1 MSTRAPKARAAAVA
15 GLFAVG
21 LATAGCGVS
30 GEARTAHPGASGD
43 GVLRL
48 GLLLDSAGGSQYLND
63 AQRAAV
69 VLAVQQANAA
79 GGFSGKPVEL
89 LPVEPGTDTAAESRR
104 LVQAGA
110 DAVIGPTD
118 SSRAPAAID
127 VLSKAKVP
135 LISPANTAAALS
147 TYRSGG
153 FYFRTA
159 APDGAEGAALVELA
173 KRSGAKTVAILH
185 QAGDH
190 GKAEADG
197 ASAAARAAGLTESG
211 SAEFTGHAVGASAGA
226 AKGADAVLVIG
237 QGDGQAILASVA
249 DAGIPGAK
257 LLTSSG
263 LVGHYGSALANRAL
277 DGARA
282 VVPGVFPTP
291 EFQSALLEHAAG
303 LTDLTFAGE
312 AYDAASL
319 AILAAGAAKDDGGA
333 SIASRL
339 IEVSGGA
346 APGGN
351 PTGAREKCTGLP
363 ACLAVQARGGSVD
376 YEGQSGPIAFDEH
389 GDVTTARFMVL
400 TYGADNEPVRGGDVT
415 VAR

>member
-1 MSTRAPKARAAAVA
+1 MGAPKSRAAAVA
-15 GLFAVG
+15 GILALG
-21 LATAGCGVS
+21 LSAAGCGAT
-30 GEARTAHPGASGD
+30 GEARTAHPSPSGD

-48 GLLLDSAGGSQYLND
+48 GLLLDSTGDSAYLND

-79 GGFSGKPVEL
+79 GGYAGKPVEL
-89 LPVEPGTDTAAESRR
+89 LPVQPGTDTAADSRR
-104 LVQAGA
+104 LAQAGA

-135 LISPANTAAALS
+135 LISPANSAAGLTS
-147 TYRSGG
+147 YRSGG

-159 APDGAEGAALVELA
+159 APEGAEGAALVELA
-173 KRSGAKTVAILH
+173 KRSGAKRIAILH

-190 GKAEADG
+190 GKAESDG
-197 ASAAARAAGLTESG
+197 ASAAARADGLTEAG
-211 SAEFTGHAVGASAGA
+211 SAEFTGHSAGSAAAA
-226 AKGADAVLVIG
+226 AKDADAVLVIG

-249 DAGIPGAK
+249 DAGVPGSKVLA
-257 LLTSSG
+257 SSG
-263 LVGHYGSALANRAL
+263 VYGRYGSALANGAL
-277 DGARA
+277 NGARA
-282 VVPGVFPTP
+282 LVPGVYPTP
-291 EFQSALLEHAAG
+291 QFQTDLLEHAPD
-303 LTDLTFAGE
+303 LKDLTFAGE

-333 SIASRL
+333 SIASKL

-346 APGGN
+346 VPGTGG
-351 PTGAREKCTGLP
+351 GAREKCTGLP
-363 ACLAVQARGGSVD
+363 ACLAAQAKGTAVD
-376 YEGQSGPIAFDEH
+376 YEGQSGPIGFDEH
-389 GDVTTARFMVL
+389 GDVTTARFMAF
-400 TYGADNEPVRGGDVT
+400 TYGADNLPVRDGDVT

>member
-1 MSTRAPKARAAAVA
+1 MRAPKARAAAVA
-15 GLFAVG
+15 GILALG
-21 LATAGCGVS
+21 LSASGCGAT
-30 GEARTAHPGASGD
+30 GEARTDHPVPSGD

-48 GLLLDSAGGSQYLND
+48 GLLLDSTGDSAYLGD

-79 GGFSGKPVEL
+79 GGYAGKPVEL
-89 LPVEPGTDTAAESRR
+89 LPVQPGQDTGAESRR
-104 LVQAGA
+104 LAQAGA

-135 LISPANTAAALS
+135 LISPANTAAGLTS
-147 TYRSGG
+147 YRSGG

-159 APDGAEGAALVELA
+159 APEGAEGAALVELA
-173 KRSGAKTVAILH
+173 RRSGAKRIAILH

-197 ASAAARAAGLTESG
+197 ASAAARAAGLAESG
-211 SAEFTGHAVGASAGA
+211 SAEFTGHSAGA
-226 AKGADAVLVIG
+226 AAAGAKGADAVLVIG

-249 DAGIPGAK
+249 DAGVPGSK
-257 LLTSSG
+257 LLASSG
-263 LVGHYGSALANRAL
+263 IYGRYGSALANGAL

-282 VVPGVFPTP
+282 LVPGVYPTP
-291 EFQSALLEHAAG
+291 EFQADLLEHAPG
-303 LTDLTFAGE
+303 LNDLTFAGE

-333 SIASRL
+333 SIASKL
-339 IEVSGGA
+339 IDVSGGDV
-346 APGGN
+346 PGASS
-351 PTGAREKCTGLP
+351 GAREKCTGLP
-363 ACLAVQARGGSVD
+363 ACLAAQAKGAAVD

-389 GDVTTARFMVL
+389 GDVTTARFMAF
-400 TYGADNEPVRGGDVT
+400 TYGADNLPVRDGDVT

>member
-1 MSTRAPKARAAAVA
+1 MSRRAPKARAAAVA
-15 GLFAVG
+15 GVLALG
-21 LATAGCGVS
+21 LSATACGAT
-30 GEARTAHPGASGD
+30 GEARTAHPSPSGD

-48 GLLLDSAGGSQYLND
+48 GLLLDSTGDSAYLND

-79 GGFSGKPVEL
+79 GGYGGKPVEL
-89 LPVEPGTDTAAESRR
+89 LPVQPGSDTAAESRR
-104 LVQAGA
+104 LAQTGA

-135 LISPANTAAALS
+135 LISPANRAAAL
-147 TYRSGG
+147 TGYRSGG
-153 FYFRTA
+153 FYFRTS
-159 APDGAEGAALVELA
+159 APEGAEGAALVELA
-173 KRSGAKTVAILH
+173 RRSGAKRIAVLH

-190 GKAEADG
+190 GKAEADA
-197 ASAAARAAGLTESG
+197 ASAAARAAGVAESG
-211 SAEFTGHAVGASAGA
+211 SAEFTGHSAGAAAAA

-249 DAGIPGAK
+249 DAGVPGSK
-257 LLTSSG
+257 LLLSSG
-263 LVGHYGSALANRAL
+263 VYGRYGSALADHAL

-282 VVPGVFPTP
+282 LVPGVYPTP
-291 EFQSALLEHAAG
+291 EFQADLLEHAPD
-303 LTDLTFAGE
+303 LKDLTFAGE

-333 SIASRL
+333 SIASKL
-339 IEVSGGA
+339 IDVSGGDVA
-346 APGGN
+346 GAMEGN
-351 PTGAREKCTGLP
+351 RQKCTGLP
-363 ACLAVQARGGSVD
+363 ACLALQAKGTPVD
-376 YEGQSGPIAFDEH
+376 YEGQSGPISFDEH
-389 GDVTTARFMVL
+389 GDVTTARFMAF
-400 TYGADNEPVRGGDVT
+400 TYGADNQPVRDGDVT